1 MKEQELENKVEELT
15 TVKARD
21 ELVEDLRKVGEE
33 YSEEKTHALVARLNQ
48 KMESQ
53 FLHFHNQ
60 YKKKFQFLKQ
70 KQKQGDCDE
79 DEPATQEWT
88 DGEAALLNEMLATR
102 CGEVLRASSQWAAK
116 HKRQTF
122 LLQLEKTSM
131 NRPGG

>member
-1 MKEQELENKVEELT
+1 MKEQELAIKVEELT

-21 ELVEDLRKVGEE
+21 DLVEDLRKVGEE

-102 CGEVLRASSQWAAK
+102 CRKSLLETFSEHPASGQPSTRDKLSSFSWRKQV
-116 HKRQTF
+116 
-122 LLQLEKTSM
+122 
-131 NRPGG
+131 

>member
-1 MKEQELENKVEELT
+1 MKEQELAIKVEELA

-21 ELVEDLRKVGEE
+21 DLVEDLRKVGEE

-88 DGEAALLNEMLATR
+88 DGEAALLNEMLAIR
-102 CGEVLRASSQWAAK
+102 CRDVLRASSQWAAK